1 MSSAKNLNCICVN
14 VQEKDFDLLT
24 ELKDIESK
32 KGIMGAV
39 VTFTG
44 QVRLFEKGEE
54 ILSLDLEHYP
64 GMTEKKIFSI
74 CENASKKWKIPY
86 VKVIHRVGRLYP
98 GQNIV
103 LVIVAS
109 PHRKPAFKAAEYIMD
124 FLKSRVPIWKKAN
137 FPKRKEW
144 VESKEEDENLIYE
157 S

>member
-1 MSSAKNLNCICVN
+1 MQKRSPFFLLWQVVDLSLAKNLNCICVN

-64 GMTEKKIFSI
+64 GMTEKYK
-74 CENASKKWKIPY
+74 
-86 VKVIHRVGRLYP
+86 L
-98 GQNIV
+98 
-103 LVIVAS
+103 L
-109 PHRKPAFKAAEYIMD
+109 
-124 FLKSRVPIWKKAN
+124 
-137 FPKRKEW
+137 
-144 VESKEEDENLIYE
+144 
-157 S
+157 